1 MVLDD
6 ADEAKGCE
14 DDVLEEEGSQRKA
27 EKEDKTLLAVDPARR
42 PSVIRPVVVENVR
55 VDLSENKKFHFFSF
69 EVSKERERKSLDT
82 WSRT

>member
-6 ADEAKGCE
+6 ADEAEGCE

-42 PSVIRPVVVENVR
+42 PSVIRPIVVENVR
-55 VDLSENKKFHFFSF
+55 VDL
-69 EVSKERERKSLDT
+69 
-82 WSRT
+82 